1 MKTSLERVTP
11 TRVKLNI
18 EVPFADFKPALDAS
32 YKEVAKQIQVPGFR
46 RGKVPAVMID
56 QRVGREYVVE
66 NALNSQLDS
75 YYQQA
80 LGETGVVPLARPE
93 VEVHQAP
100 SLNEA
105 DKEADVSLTI
115 TVEARPEIE
124 LPDYE
129 GLELTVEPRE
139 ASDEDVEKALD
150 ELRGRFGTLK
160 SVDRPAKDG
169 DFTTIDITA
178 SIDGETVDEATG
190 LSYEIGSGTMLEGID
205 EALIGLSAD
214 EDAAFETKLA
224 GGEHSGED
232 ATVKVTLTAVKER
245 ELPEADDEFA
255 QLASEFDT
263 IEELRASLREGAE
276 KDAVIQQGIEARD
289 KALDALLERVE
300 VALPEGIIE
309 EQVEAHFNGA
319 NQDEDHDT
327 EEHRKEVRENTEKAF
342 RAEIVLDKIAEAEE
356 IGVDQNELLEY
367 IFQTSQ
373 QYGMDPQQF
382 MQMLGQGGQIE
393 SVVGEV
399 RRRKALAKVL
409 EVAKVK
415 DTDGKEVDLAAFVT
429 PEGEQDSEE
438 ATEEN

>member
-32 YKEVAKQIQVPGFR
+32 YKEVAQQIQVPGFR

-93 VEVHQAP
+93 VEVQQAP
-100 SLNEA
+100 SLNDA

-124 LPDYE
+124 LPDYK
-129 GLELTVEPRE
+129 GIELTVEPRE
-139 ASDEDVEKALD
+139 AKDEDVEKALD

-169 DFTTIDITA
+169 DFTTIDISA

-205 EALIGLSAD
+205 EALIGLSVD

-255 QLASEFDT
+255 QMASEFDT
-263 IEELRASLREGAE
+263 VEELRASLREGAE
-276 KDAVIQQGIEARD
+276 KDAVMQQGVEARD
-289 KALDALLERVE
+289 KALDALLEKVE
-300 VALPEGIIE
+300 VALPESVIE
-309 EQVEAHFNGA
+309 EQVEAHFNSP

-327 EEHRKEVRENTEKAF
+327 EEHRAEVRENTEKAF
-342 RAEIVLDKIAEAEE
+342 RAEVVLDKIADEEE
-356 IGVDQNELLEY
+356 IGVEQNELLEY

-393 SVVGEV
+393 AVVGEV

-409 EVAKVK
+409 EAAKVK
-415 DTDGKEVDLAAFVT
+415 DTDGKDVDLTEFVT
-429 PEGEQDSEE
+429 PEGEKDAEE
-438 ATEEN
+438 A

>member
-124 LPDYE
+124 LPDYK
-129 GLELTVEPRE
+129 GIELTVEPRE
-139 ASDEDVEKALD
+139 AKDEDVEKALD

-169 DFTTIDITA
+169 DFTTIDISA

-205 EALIGLSAD
+205 EALIGLSAE

-276 KDAVIQQGIEARD
+276 KDAVMQQGVEARD
-289 KALDALLERVE
+289 KALDALLEKVE
-300 VALPEGIIE
+300 VALPESVIE
-309 EQVEAHFNGA
+309 EQVEAHFNSP

-327 EEHRKEVRENTEKAF
+327 EEHRAEVRENTEKAF
-342 RAEIVLDKIAEAEE
+342 RAEIVLDKVADEEE
-356 IGVDQNELLEY
+356 IGVEQNELLEY

-393 SVVGEV
+393 AVVGEV

-409 EVAKVK
+409 EAAKVT
-415 DTDGKEVDLAAFVT
+415 DTDGKDVDLTAFVT
-429 PEGEQDSEE
+429 PEGEEESEE
-438 ATEEN
+438 ATEEK

>member
-93 VEVHQAP
+93 VEVQQAP

-124 LPDYE
+124 LPDYK
-129 GLELTVEPRE
+129 GIELTVEPRE
-139 ASDEDVEKALD
+139 AKDEDVEKALD

-169 DFTTIDITA
+169 DFTTIDISA

-224 GGEHSGED
+224 GGEHSGKD

-276 KDAVIQQGIEARD
+276 KDAVMQQGVEARD
-289 KALDALLERVE
+289 KALDALLEKVE
-300 VALPEGIIE
+300 VALPESVIE
-309 EQVEAHFNGA
+309 EQVEAHFNSP

-327 EEHRKEVRENTEKAF
+327 EEHRTEVRENTEKAF
-342 RAEIVLDKIAEAEE
+342 RAEIVLDKIAEEEE
-356 IGVDQNELLEY
+356 IGVEQNELLEY

-393 SVVGEV
+393 AVVGEV

-409 EVAKVK
+409 EAAKVT
-415 DTDGKEVDLAAFVT
+415 DTDGKDVDLTAFVT
-429 PEGEQDSEE
+429 PEGEEESEE
-438 ATEEN
+438 ATEEK

>member
-100 SLNEA
+100 SLNDA

-124 LPDYE
+124 LPDYK
-129 GLELTVEPRE
+129 GIELTVEPRE
-139 ASDEDVEKALD
+139 AKDEDVEKALD

-169 DFTTIDITA
+169 DFTTIDISA

-224 GGEHSGED
+224 GGEHSGKD

-276 KDAVIQQGIEARD
+276 KDAVMQQGVEARD
-289 KALDALLERVE
+289 KALDALLEKVE
-300 VALPEGIIE
+300 VALPESVIE
-309 EQVEAHFNGA
+309 EQVDAHFNSP

-327 EEHRKEVRENTEKAF
+327 EEHRTEVRENTEKAF
-342 RAEIVLDKIAEAEE
+342 RAEIVLDKIAEEEE
-356 IGVDQNELLEY
+356 IGVEQNELLEY

-393 SVVGEV
+393 AVVGEV

-409 EVAKVK
+409 EAAKVT
-415 DTDGKEVDLAAFVT
+415 DTDGKDVDLTAFVT
-429 PEGEQDSEE
+429 PEGEEESEE
-438 ATEEN
+438 ATEEK

>member
-93 VEVHQAP
+93 VEVQQAP
-100 SLNEA
+100 SLNDA

-124 LPDYE
+124 LPDYK
-129 GLELTVEPRE
+129 GIELTVEPRE
-139 ASDEDVEKALD
+139 AKDEDVEKALD

-169 DFTTIDITA
+169 DFTTIDISA

-224 GGEHSGED
+224 GGEHSGKD

-276 KDAVIQQGIEARD
+276 KDAVMQQGVEARD
-289 KALDALLERVE
+289 KALDALLEKVE
-300 VALPEGIIE
+300 VALPESVIE
-309 EQVEAHFNGA
+309 EQVEAHFNSP

-327 EEHRKEVRENTEKAF
+327 EEHRTEVRENTEKAF
-342 RAEIVLDKIAEAEE
+342 RAEIVLDKIAEEEE
-356 IGVDQNELLEY
+356 IGVEQNELLEY

-393 SVVGEV
+393 AVVGEV

-409 EVAKVK
+409 EAAKVT
-415 DTDGKEVDLAAFVT
+415 DTDGKDVDLTAFVT
-429 PEGEQDSEE
+429 PEGEEESEE
-438 ATEEN
+438 ATEEK

>member
-32 YKEVAKQIQVPGFR
+32 YKEVAQQIQVPGFR

-93 VEVHQAP
+93 VEVQQAP
-100 SLNEA
+100 SLNDA

-129 GLELTVEPRE
+129 GIELTVEPRE
-139 ASDEDVEKALD
+139 AKDEDVEKALD

-169 DFTTIDITA
+169 DFTTIDISA

-205 EALIGLSAD
+205 EALIGLSVD

-255 QLASEFDT
+255 QMASEFDT
-263 IEELRASLREGAE
+263 VEELRASLREGAE
-276 KDAVIQQGIEARD
+276 KDAVMQQGVEARD
-289 KALDALLERVE
+289 KALDALLEKVE
-300 VALPEGIIE
+300 VALPESVIE
-309 EQVEAHFNGA
+309 EQVEAHFNSP

-327 EEHRKEVRENTEKAF
+327 EEHRAEVRENTEKAF
-342 RAEIVLDKIAEAEE
+342 RAEVVLDKIADEEE
-356 IGVDQNELLEY
+356 IGVEQNELLEY

-393 SVVGEV
+393 AVVGEV

-409 EVAKVK
+409 EAAKVK
-415 DTDGKEVDLAAFVT
+415 DTDGKDVDLTEFVT
-429 PEGEQDSEE
+429 PEGEKDAEEASEE
-438 ATEEN
+438 N